1 MASTARMWQIVA
13 MALSLA
19 AVVWMLA
26 PTFPMTWAGAA
37 PGAQGPTTW
46 HSWADPLTM
55 GYLLFPP
62 LVLATTLIAAIIGCH
77 GVFRRR
83 VTVAPAVCC
92 GVAVALGTVFLLVAG
107 LHAMWVIPL
116 VLVAASGI
124 LHWRAFR
131 LSSGSQ
137 IRP

>member
-1 MASTARMWQIVA
+1 MASAARTWQLA
-13 MALSLA
+13 ATALSLA

-37 PGAQGPTTW
+37 PGAEGPTTW

-62 LVLATTLIAAIIGCH
+62 LVLAATLVAAIVGCIG
-77 GVFRRR
+77 VIRRR
-83 VTVAPAVCC
+83 VTLAPAVCC
-92 GVAVALGTVFLLVAG
+92 GVSVALGVVFLLAAG
-107 LHAMWVIPL
+107 LHAMWVAPL

-124 LHWRAFR
+124 VHWRAFR
-131 LSSGSQ
+131 LGSD
-137 IRP
+137 R